1 MCLPIAVTN
10 KLGTV
15 YTIVRCP
22 PKGNDVHVGFLGFL
36 VTAEWIE
43 NPAATAEEA
52 ATVWKQMTE
61 PTYEVV
67 Y

>member
-1 MCLPIAVTN
+1 MVFVFTN
-10 KLGTV
+10 SGSPRWFPWFSSYSGMDRK
-15 YTIVRCP
+15 P
-22 PKGNDVHVGFLGFL
+22 S
-36 VTAEWIE
+36 
-43 NPAATAEEA
+43 ATAEEA